1 VAAVTIESGIAGST
15 LFAHPATERNQQV
28 RIDNDLLYTSGRD
41 KIGKPSIAEEQTRT
55 VPEITQ
61 MCVAVSR
68 ASASI

>member
-15 LFAHPATERNQQV
+15 LFAHPATERNQQG
-28 RIDNDLLYTSGRD
+28 RIDNDLLYKSRRD
-41 KIGKPSIAEEQTRT
+41 KTGKPGIVEEQTCT
-55 VPEITQ
+55 IPEIMP